1 MRHVLFII
9 CLIATVIACS
19 DATLPGTTQGAQ
31 DVTYADLIVNV
42 QSKSIKRAGINPS
55 RLRAV
60 PNSRFDIFEVLDANG
75 RISDEVW
82 IKNESVYDWNQFKL
96 LVNTPLGGLV
106 LRQRFQPVFPEGNPK
121 DDFLID
127 ASAGE
132 TGVQLESIPDNL
144 SREQIH
150 LIYVFQSAGLMVAS
164 YDTHGKLIRISARH
178 DVKASFWYPQPGPDN
193 PFAAYKLP
201 QQFNDST
208 IDPPLNDALRNGL
221 GKITSS
227 DYPDHSL
234 AHVVVVEE
242 FTLGQVYSI
251 REFDRDGQLI
261 SDKTLQFSGRPYDHE
276 IMKAHRSGK

>member
-1 MRHVLFII
+1 MRHALSII
-9 CLIATVIACS
+9 CLIATAIGCS
-19 DATLPGTTQGAQ
+19 DARLPVTTQGAK
-31 DVTYADLIVNV
+31 DVTYADFIVNV
-42 QSKSIKRAGINPS
+42 QSNSIKRAGINPS

-75 RISDEVW
+75 RKSDEVW
-82 IKNESVYDWNQFKL
+82 IKNESVFDWNQFKL
-96 LVNTPLGGLV
+96 LADTSVGGVV
-106 LRQRFQPVFPEGNPK
+106 LRQRFQPDFPDGNPW

-132 TGVQLESIPDNL
+132 TGVQLESIPDGL

-150 LIYVFQSAGLMVAS
+150 LIYVFQSAGLMAAS
-164 YDTHGKLIRISARH
+164 YDANGKLIRISARH
-178 DVKASFWYPQPGPDN
+178 DVNATFWYPHLGSDS

-201 QQFNDST
+201 QQFNDSP

-227 DYPDHSL
+227 NYPDLAL

-242 FTLGQVYSI
+242 FTLGRVYSI
-251 REFDRDGQLI
+251 REFDRDGQAV
-261 SDKTLQFSGRPYDHE
+261 SNKTLQFSSRPYDRE
-276 IMKAHRSGK
+276 IMKAPRTGQ